1 MAGIGEDIKDVLQE
15 LGTPFKIIHVN
26 GDEIDGE
33 SLDYEMYFEQS
44 TEFIR
49 QHCYSGDFQFD
60 TEIVQGDLIEF
71 DSKKFLMMNVKKT
84 LFENEIVDYSN
95 FFVETNV
102 SGRFSRSLEV
112 RDPISLQNQIV
123 WSDIYEIQHITD
135 ATPIVNDV
143 YTLTWDG
150 VTLTTAALGVSP
162 TTADLVDALKVS
174 NPTDY
179 ANMPFVLTDIEDTVV
194 LTWKEIGVIDDLAVM
209 VKSVGSGIPITSKFN
224 IGRSVVPGNMSVL
237 APMHEEMGE
246 MQITQD
252 KYTLFT
258 QGFSYVKAG
267 DRWYPD
273 STDPDEYYKILSVDK
288 YRFAGLLSIKL
299 VEDIRE

>member
-26 GDEIDGE
+26 GDSVEGE

-49 QHCYSGDFQFD
+49 QHCYSGDFQYD

-71 DSKKFLMMNVKKT
+71 DSKKFLMMNVKRT
-84 LFENEIVDYSN
+84 LFENEVVDYSN

-102 SGRFSRSLEV
+102 LGRFSSSVEV
-112 RDPISLQNQIV
+112 RDPITLKKNIV
-123 WSDIYEIQHITD
+123 WPNIYEIQHITD
-135 ATPIVNDV
+135 ATPVENDI
-143 YTLTWDG
+143 YELTWDG
-150 VTLTTAALGVSP
+150 VTLVSAALGADP
-162 TTADLVDALKVS
+162 TTADLAEALRVS

-179 ANMPFVLTDIEDTVV
+179 ADMPFILTDDTDALV
-194 LTWKEIGVIDDLAVM
+194 LTWKKIGVIEDLVSM
-209 VKSVGSGIPITSKFN
+209 VKSTGSGTPVASVYT
-224 IGRSVVPGNMSVL
+224 IGRASIPANMSVL

-246 MQITQD
+246 MKVTQD
-252 KYTLFT
+252 KYTLFV
-258 QGFSYVKAG
+258 QGFSYIKAG

-273 STDPDEYYKILSVDK
+273 LDDPEEYYKILSVDK
-288 YRFAGLLSIKL
+288 YRFTGLLSIKL
-299 VEDIRE
+299 IEDIRE